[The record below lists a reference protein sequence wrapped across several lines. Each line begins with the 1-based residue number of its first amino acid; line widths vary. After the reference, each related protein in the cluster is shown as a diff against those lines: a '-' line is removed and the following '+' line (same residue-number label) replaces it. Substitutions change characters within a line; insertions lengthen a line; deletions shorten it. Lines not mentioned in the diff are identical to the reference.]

1 MIHLRKAAEARLE
14 DLKGELG
21 VVESELEDARS
32 QASVG
37 GQMGKQS
44 EEVREKERELVSKTQ
59 STKQIKEKAGAMMEI
74 EQRVISGLVH
84 LGEMIG
90 IPARTEDAPI
100 SDLLRDID
108 AILETLI
115 DELEKQQPQNV
126 SSTAENSS
134 SRVLAAARETNP
146 AVSFHP
152 TVSTPLFAITS
163 LFCIL
168 SSPCRAPR

>member
-1 MIHLRKAAEARLE
+1 
-14 DLKGELG
+14 
-21 VVESELEDARS
+21 
-32 QASVG
+32 
-37 GQMGKQS
+37 
-44 EEVREKERELVSKTQ
+44 
-59 STKQIKEKAGAMMEI
+59 MEI

-126 SSTAENSS
+126 SSTVENSS
-134 SRVLAAARETNP
+134 SRVLAAAREANP
-146 AVSFHP
+146 AVSFH
-152 TVSTPLFAITS
+152 VSVSMPFSHYLTFAS
-163 LFCIL
+163 C
-168 SSPCRAPR
+168 PRPSEPRDESFARVRSCAGKVRVA